1 MKRSVVFAA
10 AALALGAF
18 VLVPVGVAGRDN
30 QGPPCTDITGDPM
43 TFAYVLNSDGSGTV
57 SGTQT
62 MAAPACD
69 VATYTFFVLDEAGSA
84 ELVPPTTVEG
94 SSVSGSSIPFTI
106 TVPGDLENPA
116 PTIVCFRGESYY
128 RGRLNDNAP
137 DTGCIVLDSGSSGG
151 GGNYA

>member
-10 AALALGAF
+10 AALALGAV

-69 VATYTFFVLDEAGSA
+69 VATYKFFVLDEAGST

-94 SSVSGSSIPFTI
+94 SSVSGSSIPFSI
-106 TVPGDLENPA
+106 TVPNPA
-116 PTIVCFRGESYY
+116 PTIVCFRGESYF

-137 DTGCIVLDSGSSGG
+137 DIGCIALDSGGSGG

>member
-1 MKRSVVFAA
+1 MKRSEVFAA

-30 QGPPCTDITGDPM
+30 HGPPCTDITGDPT

-62 MAAPACD
+62 MAAPACAD
-69 VATYTFFVLDEAGSA
+69 ATYTFFVLDQAGA
-84 ELVPPTTVEG
+84 TELVPPTTVEG
-94 SSVSGSSIPFTI
+94 SSVSGSSIPFSI
-106 TVPGDLENPA
+106 TVPSPA
-116 PTIVCFRGESYY
+116 PTIVCFRGESYF

-137 DTGCIVLDSGSSGG
+137 DTGCTPLDSGSSGG